1 MDNQFLQTL
10 KKIAGITPLE
20 IEPQALHLCD
30 TYYNLLVEEN
40 RKFNL
45 TSVTGPVEAAE
56 KHFLDSF
63 LLLPDLEHL
72 KNPKVLDIGS
82 GAGFPGLP
90 LKICRADLDI
100 TLLDA
105 VGKKTAFIE
114 MAIKKLNLNQARAVH
129 ARAEDHA
136 AKYREHY
143 DMAVGRAVAEMRVL
157 MELTLPLVR
166 VGGKVVISKGPAAY
180 EEMAAAENAI
190 KMLGGLV
197 RGVRDLVLPVS
208 GEKRTIIVID
218 KVAPTPE
225 KYPRRPGI
233 PRKRPL

>member
-1 MDNQFLQTL
+1 MDNQFLRTL
-10 KKIAGITPLE
+10 KKITGITPLE

-30 TYYNLLVEEN
+30 THYNLLVEEN

-63 LLLPDLEHL
+63 LLLPDLAHL
-72 KNPKVLDIGS
+72 KNPKVLDVGS

-90 LKICRADLDI
+90 LKICRTDLDM

-114 MAIKKLNLNQARAVH
+114 MVIKKLKLKQARALQ

-136 AKYREHY
+136 VKYREYY
-143 DMAVGRAVAEMRVL
+143 DMAVSRAVAEMKVL
-157 MELTLPLVR
+157 LELTLPLVR
-166 VGGKVVISKGPAAY
+166 MGGKAVISKGPGAY
-180 EEMAAAENAI
+180 EELAAAENALKI
-190 KMLGGLV
+190 LGGLV
-197 RGVRDLVLPVS
+197 GGVRELVLPIS
-208 GEKRTIIVID
+208 GDKRAVIVIE